1 MWMDGRRDARLGR
14 VLMGN
19 AQGRWRVDA
28 ELGHG
33 GTSTVYAATNVE
45 TGTRAAIK
53 LLNPEFSQHP
63 RMLKILLAE
72 ARLVAAIEHP
82 GTVKVL
88 DDGIAEDGCAFLV
101 FELLVGRTLEE
112 LRQAH
117 GGRVPLDEMMRIGD
131 AVMDA
136 LCAVHAAGVVHRDL
150 KPSNIY
156 VLEGGGVKLLD
167 FGFAKLSGYT
177 ADAAQNVVGT
187 PSYMPPEQA
196 LGLTKKVDAQ
206 SDVWSLAATLFHVLS
221 GQPVHIARHVDAMM
235 LASASVRPRSLAE
248 AVPEMASAVVAVVD
262 QALSYRKAD
271 RFPDMAAM
279 RAAWQGAHPHW
290 LPTLPPPSF
299 SADPEFLEAALLEPE
314 FSPPS
319 NPSLFDPRELVDDS
333 VKPQVHPGALPK
345 RGAKPAPSVARPRR
359 ILPTVVAIGAALFLA
374 LSIASA
380 IAVMSDD
387 ASSTHTQLRH

>member
-1 MWMDGRRDARLGR
+1 MSMDGRRDARLGR
-14 VLMGN
+14 VLTGN
-19 AQGRWRVDA
+19 ARGAWRVDA
-28 ELGHG
+28 RLGHG
-33 GTSTVYAATNVE
+33 GTSTVYAATHVQ

-72 ARLVAAIEHP
+72 AHLVAAIEHP

-88 DDGIAEDGCAFLV
+88 DDGVSDDGCAFLV
-101 FELLVGRTLEE
+101 FELLVGQTLEE

-117 GGRVPLDEMMRIGD
+117 GGRVPLEEVMRIGD

-206 SDVWSLAATLFHVLS
+206 SDVWSLGATLFHVLS
-221 GQPVHIARHVDAMM
+221 GQPVHLAKHVDAMM
-235 LASASVRPRSLAE
+235 LASASTRPRSLVE
-248 AVPEMASAVVAVVD
+248 AAPEMASAVAAVVD

-271 RFPDMAAM
+271 RFVDMSEM

-299 SADPEFLEAALLEPE
+299 SADPEFIEAALLEPE
-314 FSPPS
+314 FSTGQR
-319 NPSLFDPRELVDDS
+319 SLFDPRTLLDDS

-345 RGAKPAPSVARPRR
+345 RNAEPAPSVARPRR
-359 ILPTVVAIGAALFLA
+359 VLPTVVAIGAALFLA

-387 ASSTHTQLRH
+387 TSATRSQIGH